1 MSFHPS
7 TFGEGSRLSGLVR
20 AAGVSGC
27 PGDVTTSARS
37 HASRRRVPWHLEPL
51 AGIRDLG
58 PVHSQDRE
66 VLIEVVAHEQVSTI
80 WRENSRLGQATDL
93 DLFQLADLL
102 TVNLQNVERPVLLV
116 KIGLLVRV
124 RSTQDH
130 RDGNISL
137 GTDREPFRSIS
148 DDNSV
153 DDPWRGR
160 LKIHDAHGI
169 HAAVGS
175 T

>member
-7 TFGEGSRLSGLVR
+7 TLGKGTGLSGLAR

-51 AGIRDLG
+51 AGIGDLG

-80 WRENSRLGQATDL
+80 WRENSRLRQAADL
-93 DLFQLADLL
+93 DLFHLRDLL
-102 TVNLQNVERPVLLV
+102 AVNLQNVERPVLLV
-116 KIGLLVRV
+116 EIRLLVRV
-124 RSTQDH
+124 
-130 RDGNISL
+130 
-137 GTDREPFRSIS
+137 
-148 DDNSV
+148 
-153 DDPWRGR
+153 
-160 LKIHDAHGI
+160 
-169 HAAVGS
+169 
-175 T
+175 